1 MASDLGSEANV
12 TAEFVG
18 LVSRDAGR
26 SGAGGHPCQG
36 VYYRRAG
43 TSPRTAL
50 IATHY
55 NIDFSEHYLAELLA
69 ARGLGFLGWNTRYR
83 GAEAYFL
90 LDGAMTDIDAG
101 VRWLRAQGVE
111 CVVLLGNSGGG
122 SLMAAYQAQATAP
135 TLTPEYGRS
144 AVSGAVQSLAG
155 ADLYISLAA
164 HPGRAEVLTNW
175 MDPSVTD
182 ETDPLSVDPELDPYR
197 SDRPPPFEGAF
208 VATYRA
214 AQQARNERITA
225 WCKAE
230 IDRMAAAGHRDRL
243 FVVPRLWADLRMID
257 GSIDPSNRPVPA
269 CYLGDPCRANYGMF
283 GVGTVSSLRTWLSM
297 WSLRDSQ
304 CGSEQLRHVD
314 LPALVI
320 DADADTGVF
329 PSDTAQIVA
338 ALRERP
344 GAPPVDAYTIAADHY
359 LLDPPGA
366 RVEAADLI
374 TEWIRDSFVRGRCT
388 ECRSPL

>member
-1 MASDLGSEANV
+1 MASDPGREANIS
-12 TAEFVG
+12 AEFVG

-36 VYYRRAG
+36 VYYRPAG
-43 TSPRTAL
+43 GSPRVAL

-55 NIDFSEHYLAELLA
+55 NIDFSEHYLAELIA
-69 ARGLGFLGWNTRYR
+69 ARGMGFLGWNTRYR
-83 GAEAYFL
+83 GAEAYVL
-90 LDGAMTDIDAG
+90 LDGALVDIDAG

-122 SLMAAYQAQATAP
+122 SLMAAYQAQAVAP
-135 TLTPEYGRS
+135 SLTPEYGRS
-144 AVSGAVQSLAG
+144 AVSDAVRSLAG

-175 MDPSVTD
+175 MDPSVAD

-197 SDRPPPFEGAF
+197 PDLQPPFEDSF
-208 VATYRA
+208 VSAYRA
-214 AQQARNERITA
+214 AQRGRNERITS

-230 IDRMAAAGHRDRL
+230 IDRMAAVGHYDRL

-269 CYLGDPCRANYGMF
+269 CYLGDPQRANYSMF

-297 WSLRDSQ
+297 WSLSDSQ
-304 CGSEQLRHVD
+304 CGLGQLRDVD
-314 LPALVI
+314 VPALVV
-320 DADADTGVF
+320 DADADTGIF

-338 ALRERP
+338 TLRDRP
-344 GAPPVDAYTIAADHY
+344 DAPPVDTHTISADHY

-366 RVEAADLI
+366 RAEAAELI
-374 TEWIRDSFVRGRCT
+374 TDWIRGH
-388 ECRSPL
+388 L

>member
-18 LVSRDAGR
+18 LVGRGAGR

-43 TSPRTAL
+43 TSPRVAL

-55 NIDFSEHYLAELLA
+55 NIDFSEHYLAGLIAE
-69 ARGLGFLGWNTRYR
+69 RGLGFLGWNTRFR

-90 LDGAMTDIDAG
+90 LDGALTDIDAG

-111 CVVLLGNSGGG
+111 SVVLLGNSGGG
-122 SLMAAYQAQATAP
+122 SLMAAYQAQATFP
-135 TLTPEYGRS
+135 TLTPKYGRS
-144 AVSGAVQSLAG
+144 AVSSAVQSLAG

-182 ETDPLSVDPELDPYR
+182 ETDPLSVDPDLDPYR
-197 SDRPPPFEGAF
+197 LDRQPPFDAAF
-208 VATYRA
+208 VASYRA
-214 AQQARNERITA
+214 AQRTRNERIAA

-243 FVVPRLWADLRMID
+243 FVAPRLWADLRMID
-257 GSIDPSNRPVPA
+257 GSIDPSSRPVPA
-269 CYLGDPCRANYGMF
+269 CYLGDPHRANYGML
-283 GVGTVSSLRTWLSM
+283 GVGMVSSLRTWLSM
-297 WSLRDSQ
+297 WSLSDSQ
-304 CGSEQLRHVD
+304 CGPAQLRHVD
-314 LPALVI
+314 VPALVI

-338 ALRERP
+338 ALRDRLD
-344 GAPPVDAYTIAADHY
+344 APPVDAFTIAADHY

-366 RVEAADLI
+366 RAEAADLI
-374 TEWIRDSFVRGRCT
+374 TEWIRDQ
-388 ECRSPL
+388 L

>member
-1 MASDLGSEANV
+1 MSTGTSGEAGV

-18 LVSRDAGR
+18 LAGRGAGR

-36 VYYRRAG
+36 VYYRPAG
-43 TSPRTAL
+43 TSPRVAL

-55 NIDFSEHYLAELLA
+55 NIDFSEHYLAELIA
-69 ARGLGFLGWNTRYR
+69 RRGLGFLGWNTRYR

-90 LDGAMTDIDAG
+90 LAHALADIDAG

-111 CVVLLGNSGGG
+111 SVVLLGNSGGG

-135 TLTPEYGRS
+135 SLVPEYGRR
-144 AVSGAVQSLAG
+144 AVEPAVHSLTP
-155 ADLYISLAA
+155 ADLYVSLAA

-197 SDRPPPFEGAF
+197 PDRQPPFGTAF
-208 VATYRA
+208 VTAYRA
-214 AQQARNERITA
+214 AQRVRNERITK

-230 IDRMAAAGHRDRL
+230 MDRMAFAGHYERL

-269 CYLGDPCRANYGMF
+269 CYLGDPRRANFGIV

-297 WSLRDSQ
+297 WSLSDSR
-304 CGSEQLRHVD
+304 CGLGQLRNVNV
-314 LPALVI
+314 PALVI
-320 DADADTGVF
+320 DADADTGIF
-329 PSDTAQIVA
+329 PSDTARIVS
-338 ALRERP
+338 ALKERP
-344 GAPPVDAYTIAADHY
+344 DAPPVATLTIRGDHY
-359 LLDPPGA
+359 LREPQGA
-366 RVEAADLI
+366 RAEAADLI
-374 TEWIRDSFVRGRCT
+374 ADWVHAEVV
-388 ECRSPL
+388 